1 MNITTKTVVETTT
14 VRSLSE
20 DQAKKLIIKALDL
33 DVRQSPATVE
43 FIIRHDFI
51 DKVVVIQKHR
61 TENEEV
67 IPNGQDQD
75 R

>member
-14 VRSLSE
+14 IRRLSE
-20 DQAKKLIIKALDL
+20 DQVKELIIKALDL
-33 DVRQSPATVE
+33 DVQQFPTTVE
-43 FIIRHDFI
+43 FIIRRDFI
-51 DKVVVIQKHR
+51 DKIVVIQKHR

-67 IPNGQDQD
+67 ISNGQDQD